1 MSALFIDTNVFIRHL
16 TQDHA
21 EFSPM
26 ATAFFARIERGELK
40 AQTAET
46 AIFEAVFT
54 LEKRYRA
61 AKPVIRE
68 GLLSLVQLSGIQ
80 FPGKERLR
88 RAFELYVD
96 RSMSFGDASHVA
108 VMEQYGITE
117 IATFDKDFDRV
128 PGITRVEPS

>member
-1 MSALFIDTNVFIRHL
+1 
-16 TQDHA
+16 
-21 EFSPM
+21 M

-68 GLLSLVQLSGIQ
+68 GLLSLVELPGIQ

-96 RSMSFGDASHVA
+96 RNMSFGDASHVA

>member
-1 MSALFIDTNVFIRHL
+1 MPELFIDTNVFIRHL

-21 EFSPM
+21 EFSPL
-26 ATAFFARIERGELK
+26 ATTFFARIERGELK

-61 AKPVIRE
+61 AKAAIRE
-68 GLLSLVQLSGIQ
+68 GLLSLVELPGILLSGKQ
-80 FPGKERLR
+80 RLR
-88 RAFELYVD
+88 RAFDYYVD
-96 RSMSFGDASHVA
+96 RNMSFGDASHVA
-108 VMEQYGITE
+108 LMEQLGITE
-117 IATFDKDFDRV
+117 IVSFDKDFDRV

>member
-1 MSALFIDTNVFIRHL
+1 MAELFVDTNVFLRHL

-21 EFSPM
+21 EYSPK

-61 AKPVIRE
+61 AKSVIRE
-68 GLLSLVQLSGIQ
+68 GLLSLIELPGIVLSG
-80 FPGKERLR
+80 KHRLR
-88 RAFELYVD
+88 RAFELYAEQQ
-96 RSMSFGDASHVA
+96 MSFGDACHVA
-108 VMEQYGITE
+108 LMEQLGIEE
-117 IATFDKDFDRV
+117 IASFDKDFDRV
-128 PGITRVEPS
+128 PTVKRVEPY